1 MDDITHSIETNLKE
15 AMENQ
20 VYQVPEKYRPLH
32 ALGLNDPIQGYAGRA
47 PYVQHRLEATLQVT
61 SKDGSKRP
69 HQIFSGFSADLASNT
84 IRNFVDETLHSG
96 DLKSGDK
103 VKIEVVVL

>member
-1 MDDITHSIETNLKE
+1 MMDDITHNIEEVLRT
-15 AMENQ
+15 
-20 VYQVPEKYRPLH
+20 PE
-32 ALGLNDPIQGYAGRA
+32 GRRLA
-47 PYVQHRLEATLQVT
+47 TEEWGSVIIQHRLEATLQVT

-103 VKIEVVVL
+103 VKIEVVVLESPR